1 MTHRPLPSA
10 RRSPTGPAA
19 LARERAACEADGI
32 PLDPR
37 SLQPPVPPDQD
48 AAPLWKKWETLQHD
62 HLLLPNYAETLR
74 FGYAYTP
81 EQLARVQ
88 KIFDDNRAA
97 MDALCQATDKPA
109 LSATVGNFGYYS
121 DLREASRELKSES
134 FLLAHQGQ
142 SAAAIAD
149 QARGFQIAKQITFRS
164 TLVNYLV
171 GNAIEAITLSGMRDI
186 LYLSG
191 PNADVSAQV
200 QRAIQTER
208 PVLSLKSAFAGE
220 TAYSLS
226 RLEAMRSW
234 TPADLAGLAQEN
246 TIYAHSSP
254 PVKIKAFTPDERRFV
269 DNLMDA
275 SDAIYLS
282 QMRQLVNAADLSRS
296 ARHAAFAAIQNVSDQ
311 PSTNPI
317 NELNPIMEMS
327 ELVLFMY
334 KSDGK
339 MEDWDN
345 RIHAQEE
352 VTLAGAALLA
362 AKARTGAFPDALS
375 GAFTDPFTGKPLNY
389 RREGDSGFV
398 VYSVGTEGKFDG
410 GKPGQ
415 YEFHPSQAFF
425 RYPGPTPRPVPPDML
440 K

>member
-1 MTHRPLPSA
+1 M
-10 RRSPTGPAA
+10 
-19 LARERAACEADGI
+19 
-32 PLDPR
+32 
-37 SLQPPVPPDQD
+37 
-48 AAPLWKKWETLQHD
+48 
-62 HLLLPNYAETLR
+62 
-74 FGYAYTP
+74 
-81 EQLARVQ
+81 
-88 KIFDDNRAA
+88 
-97 MDALCQATDKPA
+97 
-109 LSATVGNFGYYS
+109 
-121 DLREASRELKSES
+121 
-134 FLLAHQGQ
+134 
-142 SAAAIAD
+142 
-149 QARGFQIAKQITFRS
+149 
-164 TLVNYLV
+164 
-171 GNAIEAITLSGMRDI
+171 
-186 LYLSG
+186 
-191 PNADVSAQV
+191 

-246 TIYAHSSP
+246 TIYAHSSL

-275 SDAIYLS
+275 SEAIYLS

-317 NELNPIMEMS
+317 NQLNPIMEMS
-327 ELVLFMY
+327 ELVLLMY

-362 AKARTGAFPDALS
+362 AKARTGAFPTPCPAHS
-375 GAFTDPFTGKPLNY
+375 RTRSPASRSATGARGTVASSSSASARTASSTAASRASMSSIP
-389 RREGDSGFV
+389 RRHFS
-398 VYSVGTEGKFDG
+398 
-410 GKPGQ
+410 
-415 YEFHPSQAFF
+415 A
-425 RYPGPTPRPVPPDML
+425 TPARRHSLCRRINNSPHRT
-440 K
+440 